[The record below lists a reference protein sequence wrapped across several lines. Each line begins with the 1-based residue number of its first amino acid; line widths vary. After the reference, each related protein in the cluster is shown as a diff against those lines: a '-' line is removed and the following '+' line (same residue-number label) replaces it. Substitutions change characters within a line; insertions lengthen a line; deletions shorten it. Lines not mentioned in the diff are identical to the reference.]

1 MKRES
6 FIVYKSFYALIQ
18 LLKPKEQLKMFTAIF
33 DYGFDNTIPTFNDDA
48 SAAIWES
55 IFPQLKANQKRYE
68 NSLKGGAPKNNQN
81 ATKKQPNDSEKNN
94 QTIAKKTT
102 ENTTKKQP
110 NENVNENVNVNDN
123 DNVCFLKNRNKNLDE
138 CVDYFKKHF
147 GEVTK
152 EVRQGMEV
160 FVYGGMDTDC
170 ILFAMQE
177 AVDRG
182 ALSWQ
187 YVEGILNNWYDKGY
201 RAAYDVVG
209 ETKIYKQN
217 IVESYQDVKRRKEEN
232 TA

>member
-1 MKRES
+1 MRDS
-6 FIVYKSFYALIQ
+6 FVFYKSFAKGIKCLSDADRLKIYDAIVSYALDGDALELDGVAECIFE
-18 LLKPKEQLKMFTAIF
+18 LIKPQI
-33 DYGFDNTIPTFNDDA
+33 D
-48 SAAIWES
+48 
-55 IFPQLKANQKRYE
+55 ANQKKYE
-68 NSLKGGAPKNNQN
+68 DGKKGGRPKKEENG
-81 ATKKQPNDSEKNN
+81 KNHSFEN
-94 QTIAKKTT
+94 KKTSGF
-102 ENTTKKQP
+102 ENKKP
-110 NENVNENVNVNDN
+110 NVNENENVNENVNVNEN